1 MAASVTT
8 TPPPR
13 QDRLQEPVFRYKV
26 DWVSAVD
33 GSATGDL
40 GNVYNGVLYNAVFV
54 PSTTD
59 VPTDQ
64 YDVTITDDFG
74 LDILATGGANRSATN
89 KERVTPTA
97 IQYHGNLTLNVT
109 NAGNTKAGS
118 IYLYVR

>member
-1 MAASVTT
+1 MTMSVST

-13 QDRLQEPVFRYKV
+13 QDRLQEPVYRYKV
-26 DWVSAVD
+26 DWVSAAD

-40 GNVYNGVLYNAVFV
+40 SNIYNGVLYNAVFV
-54 PSTTD
+54 PSATAA
-59 VPTDQ
+59 PSAN

-74 LDILATGGANRSATN
+74 LDILGGGGANRHTSN
-89 KERVTPTA
+89 SERVTPTA

-109 NAGNTKAGS
+109 NAGDTKAGS